1 MNTKI
6 LNKLLSSVLII
17 SIVSLNFTSIVRAE
31 DLNNETSNQSVEVTA
46 TPEPTSAQSESNEMT
61 PEPTPTIDPVPT
73 AIPTPTKIP
82 EPGDPNRTHSASS
95 AFAVGVNPTPTSV
108 PVPVVTSSNNNTGDT
123 SIKTGDALSAAN
135 VANTGNNNL
144 SVSDASSASIGA
156 TDEGAVIVNA
166 GNGSNS
172 SNSGSATVNNGDN
185 TNQNNSANVNT
196 NLNQSST
203 TGSNSASYNVG
214 GHSNITTG
222 DANTTGTVITSVNT
236 NVDGVMVSE
245 FNVVDDH
252 IGDILLDFSANCISG
267 CVGGPL
273 KVANIGNGSNS
284 NNAGSLANTNENNTF
299 QTNDA
304 VIGANLNLSADS
316 GNNTSSYNVGGDSNI
331 TTGDANV
338 EANVLTFANNNIA
351 GDVVYAVVNIFG
363 DLIGDILFPEEFMTN
378 CCGVS
383 PVASNVGN
391 GSNSVNNANIDTQ
404 NSENTFQNND
414 ANIVNELIFDATT
427 GENETSR
434 NTGGDSS
441 ITTGNTSVDANILN
455 VANSNI
461 TDGNMW
467 LVLINEAGNWIGKIL
482 GSSDNSNFAGSEGTE
497 FTVDENGFITASN
510 AGNGE
515 NTDNVS
521 DIVLNNTDNTTQNN
535 TADIHNTL
543 NLSAN
548 TGGNQASNNTGG
560 DSNIKTGDAKIVA
573 NLVNFVNNN
582 IKGNGK
588 LFVTVV
594 NVFGSWF
601 GDFVSPGQTK
611 ESKTDNSKHNTGG
624 PNASTNSSSQTAN
637 TKVSTTSDTA
647 STDNNGTT
655 VIVTPKAKTSFFVFS
670 SPANS
675 EKGEHTQKALV
686 KGVSANSVDALGVSD
701 NEGKIKINLAWLAFI
716 LPLAILGFSIKKLI
730 LPKINR
736 KA

>member
-1 MNTKI
+1 MNKI
-6 LNKLLSSVLII
+6 FQKFISSILIFSIVFLNLSSVAW
-17 SIVSLNFTSIVRAE
+17 AE
-31 DLNNETSNQSVEVTA
+31 DVNTNTGNTEQTETA
-46 TPEPTSAQSESNEMT
+46 SEQ
-61 PEPTPTIDPVPT
+61 PTPTTDPENNTDSETPSEVVPT
-73 AIPTPTKIP
+73 AVPTPVVPTPTKIV
-82 EPGDPNRTHSASS
+82 EQGDPNRLHSATS
-95 AFAVGVNPTPTSV
+95 AFVLGVNPIPTPT
-108 PVPVVTSSNNNTGDT
+108 PQATSHNIGDT
-123 SIKTGDALSAAN
+123 SLKTGDMTNTAGVTNTGNTNLSASDASAYIGGIDTNQPGIVNSGNAN
-135 VANTGNNNL
+135 NSTNSGSANIANTGNTTQTN
-144 SVSDASSASIGA
+144 SA
-156 TDEGAVIVNA
+156 IVNTDLA
-166 GNGSNS
+166 
-172 SNSGSATVNNGDN
+172 
-185 TNQNNSANVNT
+185 
-196 NLNQSST
+196 QSST

-214 GHSNITTG
+214 GNTDITTG
-222 DANTTGTVITSVNT
+222 NANVTGTVITSVNT
-236 NVDGVMVSE
+236 NVEGVMVSE
-245 FNVVDDH
+245 FNIVDDH
-252 IGDILLDFSANCISG
+252 IGDILLDFNANCISG
-267 CVGGPL
+267 CGNPL
-273 KVANIGNGSNS
+273 NAVNAGNGSNS
-284 NNAGSLANTNENNTF
+284 DNTASLTETNVDDTV
-299 QTNDA
+299 QINDA
-304 VIGANLNLSADS
+304 VIGSNLNLSADS

-363 DLIGDILFPEEFMTN
+363 DLLGDILFPEEFMAN

-383 PVASNVGN
+383 SKASNTGN
-391 GSNSVNNANIDTQ
+391 GPDSVNNTNVNID
-404 NSENTFQNND
+404 NSENTFQAND

-427 GENETSR
+427 GENATNR

-441 ITTGNTSVDANILN
+441 ITTGNTSVDANVLN

-461 TDGNMW
+461 ADGNMW

-573 NLVNFVNNN
+573 NLINFVNNN

-601 GDFVSPGQTK
+601 GDFVSPGQTQQ
-611 ESKTDNSKHNTGG
+611 SKTDSSEQNTGG
-624 PNASTNSSSQTAN
+624 PNASTNSSSQIAN
-637 TKVSTTSDTA
+637 TKVSATSNTA
-647 STDNNGTT
+647 STDNNGATT
-655 VIVTPKAKTSFFVFS
+655 VIVTPKAKTTFFAFS
-670 SPANS
+670 NPVNS
-675 EKGEHTQKALV
+675 EKGKNTQKALV
-686 KGVSANSVDALGVSD
+686 KGVSANSINTLGVSD
-701 NEGKIKINLAWLAFI
+701 NDGKIKINLAWLAFI
-716 LPLAILGFSIKKLI
+716 LPLAIFGFSFKKLI

-736 KA
+736 KI